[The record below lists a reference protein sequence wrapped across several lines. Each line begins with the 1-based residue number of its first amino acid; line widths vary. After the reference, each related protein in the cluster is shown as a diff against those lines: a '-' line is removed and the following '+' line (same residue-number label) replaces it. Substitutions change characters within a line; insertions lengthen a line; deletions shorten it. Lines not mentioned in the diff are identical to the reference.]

1 MVKIKY
7 NGSLNPC
14 NVSVLGNTYT
24 NWYVG
29 EVRDL
34 PENVV
39 NKIILD
45 NENFSLVSDKPRV
58 EESKISNELES
69 DTNKKIDISNTNSFL
84 KKIKTK

>member
-34 PENVV
+34 PEKVV

-69 DTNKKIDISNTNSFL
+69 DTNKKINISNTNSFL

>member
-34 PENVV
+34 PEKVV

>member
-34 PENVV
+34 PEKVV

-45 NENFSLVSDKPRV
+45 NENFSLVLDKPRI
-58 EESKISNELES
+58 EDSKTSDIQDS
-69 DTNKKIDISNTNSFL
+69 DTTKKLDISNTNSFL